1 MIRFVKRE
9 DISMN
14 EDNIKILNEVFVD
27 VSLTEAEE
35 RSLQWLSG
43 WEQST
48 FKNTISAF
56 KKLEHPCSHGK
67 ITNVSRGCFQRE

>member
-1 MIRFVKRE
+1 MIRLVKRE

-14 EDNIKILNEVFVD
+14 EDNIKILNEVFSD

-43 WEQST
+43 WEPFT
-48 FKNTISAF
+48 IKNIISAF
-56 KKLEHPCSHGK
+56 KKAGAPLQSGEDYE
-67 ITNVSRGCFQRE
+67 RE

>member
-14 EDNIKILNEVFVD
+14 EDNIKVLNEVFGD
-27 VSLTEAEE
+27 VSLTETEE

-43 WEQST
+43 WEPST
-48 FKNTISAF
+48 IKNIISAF
-56 KKLEHPCSHGK
+56 KKAGAPLQSGEDYE
-67 ITNVSRGCFQRE
+67 RE